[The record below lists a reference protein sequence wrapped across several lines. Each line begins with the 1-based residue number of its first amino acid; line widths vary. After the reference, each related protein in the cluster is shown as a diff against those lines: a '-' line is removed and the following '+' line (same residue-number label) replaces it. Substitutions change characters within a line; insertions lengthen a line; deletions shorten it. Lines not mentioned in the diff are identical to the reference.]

1 MPVSAPSPSNAATPV
16 RRAALVFI
24 FVTVLLDVLAIGIII
39 PVLPHLVER
48 FTGSTASAAMWVGA
62 FGSAFALAQFL
73 ASPVQG
79 ALSDRF
85 GRRPVILLSN
95 AGLGLDFILMA
106 LANTLPLLFLGR
118 VLAGITAASL
128 STANAYIADVTPV
141 EKRAASFGMLGA
153 AFGIGFV
160 IGPALGGL
168 LGSIE
173 LRLPFWVAAGLALCN
188 FAYGWLIL
196 PESLPPER
204 RAPFR
209 WARANPLGSLRM
221 LRAYPQVGGLV
232 TVSLLSQIAH
242 YALPSV
248 FVLYAGFRY
257 GWGEDRVGYVL
268 ALVGICNV
276 LVQALL
282 VRKLVPRIGER
293 AALQIGL
300 GCGALGFAMQGLAP
314 TGGWFLASIPLM
326 ALWGLGG
333 PAAQSLMT
341 RQVPADEQGRLQ
353 GAVAGTVS
361 LAGIFAPTLF
371 TQIFAAAI
379 SDFADW
385 QLPGA
390 AFLLSALLLAAAVLL
405 ARRVTASLRDGQAQS
420 QPGGFAGDR
429 IELGAERGDGTAN
442 P

>member
-1 MPVSAPSPSNAATPV
+1 MPVKDSSPSIAPAPV

-24 FVTVLLDVLAIGIII
+24 FFTVLLDVLAIGIVI

-48 FTGSTASAAMWVGA
+48 FTGSTASAAMWVGT
-62 FGSAFALAQFL
+62 FGSAFALVQFL

-95 AGLGLDFILMA
+95 AGLGIDFVLMA
-106 LANTLPLLFLGR
+106 LADTLPLLFLGR
-118 VLAGITAASL
+118 VLAGVTAASL
-128 STANAYIADVTPV
+128 STANAYVADVTPV

-160 IGPALGGL
+160 IGPALGGV
-168 LGSIE
+168 LGSLD
-173 LRLPFWVAAGLALCN
+173 LRLPFWVAAALAFGN
-188 FAYGWLIL
+188 FLYGWLIL
-196 PESLPPER
+196 PESLPAER

-209 WARANPLGSLRM
+209 WARAHPLGAVRM
-221 LRAYPQVGGLV
+221 LRTYPQVGGLV
-232 TVSLLSQIAH
+232 AVSLLSQVAH

-248 FVLYAGFRY
+248 FVLYAGYRY

-282 VRKLVPRIGER
+282 VRRLVPRIGER
-293 AALQIGL
+293 VALQIGL

-314 TGGWFLASIPLM
+314 SGGWFLVGIPLM
-326 ALWGLGG
+326 ALWGLAG
-333 PAAQSLMT
+333 PSAQSLMT

-361 LAGIFAPTLF
+361 LAGIFAPALF
-371 TQIFAAAI
+371 TQVFAAAI
-379 SDFADW
+379 SGYADW

-405 ARRVTASLRDGQAQS
+405 ARRVAGSSRAGQAQ
-420 QPGGFAGDR
+420 P
-429 IELGAERGDGTAN
+429 
-442 P
+442 